1 MRQDANCLHVK
12 SHARFLSGTF
22 RNMWPVP
29 NVTVFFSYLCLSLM
43 FLGCFLND
51 FGMVPVVLMIDGIAI
66 AFTFH
71 TRCIAIVKYLRF
83 KTFSATLFII
93 FLYLEIIM
101 SINGHFPFPLLR
113 FMISSLLLKMVL
125 LVFTCWLWL
134 PCVHIIIIII
144 IIPIVF
150 AKAVWLVTCI
160 RALWYPDRGS
170 KQFFSSYQS
179 NAMLLNKITLR
190 SRTYCHIRSNASVL
204 QPFDAIWPDICIQ
217 RTVHLDIFL

>member
-1 MRQDANCLHVK
+1 MRQDVNFRNCLHVT
-12 SHARFLSGTF
+12 SHAHFLSGTF

-29 NVTVFFSYLCLSLM
+29 NVTLFFSYLCLSLM
-43 FLGCFLND
+43 LLGCFLNN
-51 FGMVPVVLMIDGIAI
+51 FGMVPVVFMVAGIAI

-71 TRCIAIVKYLRF
+71 TRCIALLRYLRF

-134 PCVHIIIIII
+134 TCVHIIIII

-150 AKAVWLVTCI
+150 VKAVWLVTCI

-170 KQFFSSYQS
+170 KQFFSSY
-179 NAMLLNKITLR
+179 
-190 SRTYCHIRSNASVL
+190 
-204 QPFDAIWPDICIQ
+204 
-217 RTVHLDIFL
+217 